1 MESFPTLP
9 PPVEKGGG
17 ADDWNQLW
25 RTNPDFLSS
34 GLKEKSPPIANR
46 NFYLS
51 ATTKGVLHFSVIPS
65 PAAVLRQER
74 RPQGDELN
82 VREVRR
88 RVGRQVAERTVCSFG
103 RKTHH
108 VPEFLCSGK
117 NARACHLKN
126 PAEFLRQNV
135 FGAVSYI
142 HRRVYSKERI

>member
-1 MESFPTLP
+1 MESVVADKSRFPFFRFKR
-9 PPVEKGGG
+9 EKFPHCE
-17 ADDWNQLW
+17 QK
-25 RTNPDFLSS
+25 FLS
-34 GLKEKSPPIANR
+34 LR
-46 NFYLS
+46 NH
-51 ATTKGVLHFSVIPS
+51 KRILHVSVIPS

-88 RVGRQVAERTVCSFG
+88 RVGRKVGRQVAERTVCSFG
-103 RKTHH
+103 KKTHH
-108 VPEFLCSGK
+108 VPEFLRSGK

-126 PAEFLRQNV
+126 PAEFLRQNF

>member
-1 MESFPTLP
+1 MADESRFPFFGFKRGKFP
-9 PPVEKGGG
+9 HCEQK
-17 ADDWNQLW
+17 
-25 RTNPDFLSS
+25 FLS
-34 GLKEKSPPIANR
+34 LR
-46 NFYLS
+46 NH
-51 ATTKGVLHFSVIPS
+51 KRILHVSVIPS

-88 RVGRQVAERTVCSFG
+88 RVGRKVGRQVAERTVCSFG